1 MSSSQSII
9 NSPDTPKTFLKLCT
23 VLYSSI
29 SYLQFLVAV
38 AECCYLVVPMPT
50 DQFAQGTDQLFICD
64 TVHVHLLVLVL
75 QTHES
80 PDVAVRHGLD
90 QTVASE
96 GLLIGVGGLQALV
109 AVGHLAGDTGLDG
122 ILGRVLL
129 TELTLHPLTGGGHGL
144 AV

>member
-1 MSSSQSII
+1 
-9 NSPDTPKTFLKLCT
+9 
-23 VLYSSI
+23 
-29 SYLQFLVAV
+29 
-38 AECCYLVVPMPT
+38 MPT

-90 QTVASE
+90 QTVAGE
-96 GLLIGVGGLQALV
+96 GLLIGVGGLQAFV
-109 AVGHLAGDTGLDG
+109 AVGHLTGDTGLDG

-129 TELTLHPLTGGGHGL
+129 TELTLHPLAGGGHGRAVRGDPLTASL
-144 AV
+144 AGGVGPAHGSLLEAVDDVLQSDVTLQSL